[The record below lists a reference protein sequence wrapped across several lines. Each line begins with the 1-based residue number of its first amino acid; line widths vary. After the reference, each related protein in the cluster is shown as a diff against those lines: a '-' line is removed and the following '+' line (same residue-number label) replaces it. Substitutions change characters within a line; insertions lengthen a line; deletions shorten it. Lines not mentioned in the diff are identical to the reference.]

1 MYSDPNILKHASSPP
16 CVRKLEAL
24 WQGLN
29 WCGFYFE
36 FWDLESFFVLKFTNL
51 FDIKVRM
58 NTEI

>member
-1 MYSDPNILKHASSPP
+1 
-16 CVRKLEAL
+16 
-24 WQGLN
+24 N

-36 FWDLESFFVLKFTNL
+36 FWDLGSFFVLKFTNL